1 MTKENPRHYKRFDI
15 EAIDVTENFNFN
27 LGNVIKYVWRA
38 GYKDGESKKE
48 DLTKAMWYLSREITR
63 GHKNDNKESI

>member
-1 MTKENPRHYKRFDI
+1 MSKDNPEHYKCFSNI

-38 GYKDGESKKE
+38 GRKEGESKVD
-48 DLTKAMWYLSREITR
+48 DLTKAMWYLSREISR
-63 GHKNDNKESI
+63 GNKNDN

>member
-1 MTKENPRHYKRFDI
+1 MSKDNPEHYKCFSGI

-38 GYKDGESKKE
+38 GRKEGESKVD
-48 DLTKAMWYLSREITR
+48 DLTKAMWYLSREISR
-63 GHKNDNKESI
+63 GNKNDN